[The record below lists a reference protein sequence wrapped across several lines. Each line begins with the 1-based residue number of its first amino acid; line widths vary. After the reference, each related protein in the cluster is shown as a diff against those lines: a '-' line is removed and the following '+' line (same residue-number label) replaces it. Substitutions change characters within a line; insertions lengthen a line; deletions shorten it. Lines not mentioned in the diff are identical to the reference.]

1 MISPFSAPP
10 WRLGVAQGRGRQHR
24 RRALAQRKEAPQ
36 RGAAQLG
43 EEQVGPR
50 ATPTLHV
57 THRVN
62 VKAWMMVG

>member
-10 WRLGVAQGRGRQHR
+10 RLGVAQGRGRQHR

-50 ATPTLHV
+50 ATPTLHM
-57 THRVN
+57 THRVD
-62 VKAWMMVG
+62 VQAWILVG